1 MPRPRVLAYPLETA
15 GAEKLHAMVQH
26 GLLNSRLKDYYDLWA
41 LSERVSMDPDM
52 VGEAIRRTFEV
63 QGTDIPSDVPSG
75 LSEAFVSRNAGKW
88 ADYVASEYLS
98 IAPPGLADVVD
109 RHRSVALP
117 AFETARVPAPADG
130 LHFFIKQ
137 PLNGRPM

>member
-1 MPRPRVLAYPLETA
+1 
-15 GAEKLHAMVQH
+15 MVQD
-26 GLLNSRLKDYYDLWA
+26 GLLISRLKDYYDIWA
-41 LSERVSMDPDM
+41 LAERVSMDTDR

-63 QGTDIPSDVPSG
+63 QGTDIPSDVAAG

-109 RHRSVALP
+109 RIRSVALP
-117 AFETARVPAPADG
+117 ALETARVPAPAVG
-130 LHFFIKQ
+130 V
-137 PLNGRPM
+137 

>member
-1 MPRPRVLAYPLETA
+1 
-15 GAEKLHAMVQH
+15 MVQH
-26 GLLNSRLKDYYDLWA
+26 GLLNSRLKDYYDIWA
-41 LSERVSMDPDM
+41 LSERVSMDTDM

-98 IAPPGLADVVD
+98 IAQPGLADVVD
-109 RHRSVALP
+109 RIRPVAIP
-117 AFETARVPAPADG
+117 APETARGPAPAAGD
-130 LHFFIKQ
+130 
-137 PLNGRPM
+137 